1 MSKIRAAEANA
12 RPGIHVARD
21 PRPAPASVKLAV
33 ARQAETAIRETAA
46 IKAKRPPTEPPEQA

>member
-1 MSKIRAAEANA
+1 MPKVRAAQANA

-33 ARQAETAIRETAA
+33 ARQAEAASQETAA
-46 IKAKRPPTEPPEQA
+46 IKAKRPAN